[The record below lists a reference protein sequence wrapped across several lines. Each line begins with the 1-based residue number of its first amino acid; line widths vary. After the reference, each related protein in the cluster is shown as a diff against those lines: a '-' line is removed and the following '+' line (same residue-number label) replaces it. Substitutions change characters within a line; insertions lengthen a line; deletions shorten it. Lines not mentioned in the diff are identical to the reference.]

1 MEVKL
6 KLTAYSSTNESVST
20 TRRGMIVK
28 IDKLLEEYSGFTMYS
43 ADSKRDNGFC
53 ISKLKTILVGVV
65 PDSEVDIYDYAD
77 STVQG
82 NRFNIEWRSL
92 NDISF
97 VRYNGFDY
105 SSSTEKSIKDAYSVG
120 VKQPFCQNIKNDD
133 IIILGVSNDAIGVIK
148 IVNVYSN
155 NDVVNDRYLFNIKPI
170 K

>member
-6 KLTAYSSTNESVST
+6 KFTAYSSTNESVST

-82 NRFNIEWRSL
+82 NRFNMEW
-92 NDISF
+92 
-97 VRYNGFDY
+97 
-105 SSSTEKSIKDAYSVG
+105 
-120 VKQPFCQNIKNDD
+120 
-133 IIILGVSNDAIGVIK
+133 
-148 IVNVYSN
+148 
-155 NDVVNDRYLFNIKPI
+155 
-170 K
+170 